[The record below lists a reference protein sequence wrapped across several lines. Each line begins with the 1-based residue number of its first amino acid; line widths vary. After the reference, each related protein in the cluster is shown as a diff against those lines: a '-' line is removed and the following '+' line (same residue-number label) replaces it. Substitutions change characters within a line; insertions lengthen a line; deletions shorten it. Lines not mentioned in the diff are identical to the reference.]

1 MLDKQAFAPYN
12 LTYILFKVFCYE
24 TESLYY

>member
-12 LTYILFKVFCYE
+12 LTYILVEVFCYE

>member
-12 LTYILFKVFCYE
+12 LTYILFEVFCYE